1 MLNRNFNMQVKLKD
15 AHKAVCWARLLLA
28 FYKFLYCVVTEP
40 ALAIGYVRC
49 EFVTTSR
56 GY

>member
-15 AHKAVCWARLLLA
+15 AHKAVFWARLLLA